1 MSARRQRAGGRCGRN
16 ERLILWAVLVL
27 WVACLAP
34 LLTWG
39 LPTRKLDPLLFGG
52 DDAWRAE
59 NYQIDAALEER
70 RHRRAG
76 ADVDLNP
83 LAARDELVELTASE
97 AQRAEILRRYRLYSR
112 QPDEM
117 ITFQALQRMNPRAGD
132 LDPRLYQYGGAYIY
146 GVGAALG
153 AAKVLGAIEL
163 TADATFYLEHP
174 DAFGRFYVVAR
185 SLSLLMGAVALAGV
199 YELGRRTAGRAGGWA
214 GLVAA
219 ATMPVLISGVL
230 EAKPHVPSA
239 AMLVWA
245 TVFALDYHAR
255 GRGRDALKLGLAS
268 GLAAGLVLTG
278 VAAALYGLA
287 LLIAA
292 PAARRGQTARHVI
305 LAGAV
310 AALVYAATNPFL
322 VYNVLFARDALA
334 SNVNNS
340 LAMYAEQVRRAG
352 EGAVRVA
359 QLAAEGAG
367 PLVLLGGL
375 GGLVVL
381 LRRWPRETLVAAAAG
396 VGLTV
401 LAAFLAAGKPAE
413 FTRFLVLPCLLA
425 ASAAAGLV
433 TAVPRRGAWRPVA
446 VACGG
451 LVLLLGSRCWV
462 YLGAFATDRGL
473 EHEPRHL
480 AGCFLAEHRVPDE
493 SIGVMQEPA
502 PYAVPPL
509 DFARARVVL
518 LPKAAPRVVERDALP
533 TWLVLTADGA
543 DALSGA
549 WWLMHYELVRRW
561 PESDADASPIT
572 WASKPTF
579 VFRRVVDGAGT

>member
-1 MSARRQRAGGRCGRN
+1 M
-16 ERLILWAVLVL
+16 LILWVL
-27 WVACLAP
+27 CLAP

-52 DDAWRAE
+52 DPAWRPE
-59 NYQIDAALEER
+59 NYEIDAALEAR

-83 LAARDELVELTASE
+83 LAPRDGLVDLTASG

-132 LDPRLYQYGGAYIY
+132 FDPRLYQYGGAYIY

-153 AAKVLGAIEL
+153 AAGVLGAIEL
-163 TADATFYLEHP
+163 TSDAGRYLANP

-185 SLSLLMGAVALAGV
+185 GLSLLMGAVALAGV

-214 GLVAA
+214 GLIAA
-219 ATMPVLISGVL
+219 ATMPVLISGML

-245 TVFALDYHAR
+245 AVFALDYHAG
-255 GRGRDALKLGLAS
+255 GRRRDALKLGLAG

-287 LLIAA
+287 LLVAA
-292 PAARRGQTARHVI
+292 PAARRQQTARHVI
-305 LAGAV
+305 LSGAV
-310 AALVYAATNPFL
+310 AALVYAATNPFFL
-322 VYNVLFARDALA
+322 YNALFERSALA
-334 SNVNNS
+334 SNMGNS

-352 EGAVRVA
+352 EGTVRVA

-367 PLVLLGGL
+367 PLVLLCGL
-375 GGLVVL
+375 TGLLVL
-381 LRRWPRETLVAAAAG
+381 ARRRPRETCIAAAAG
-396 VGLTV
+396 GGLTL
-401 LAAFLAAGKPAE
+401 LAVFLAAGKPAE
-413 FTRFLVLPCLLA
+413 FARFLVAPALLLASATAGLLA
-425 ASAAAGLV
+425 AGPGQG
-433 TAVPRRGAWRPVA
+433 TWRPVA

-462 YLGAFATDRGL
+462 YLGAFVTDRGL
-473 EHEPRHL
+473 EHEPRYL
-480 AGCFLAEHRVPDE
+480 AGWFLAEHRAPDE
-493 SIGVMQEPA
+493 SIGVVQEPA

-509 DFARARVVL
+509 DFTRARVVL
-518 LPKAAPRVVERDALP
+518 LPRTAPPALEGGELP
-533 TWLVLTADGA
+533 AWLALTADGA
-543 DALSGA
+543 DALAGA
-549 WWLMHYELVRRW
+549 WWLEHYELVRRW
-561 PESDADASPIT
+561 PARDADVSPIT
-572 WASKPTF
+572 WASKSTF
-579 VFRRVVDGAGT
+579 VYQRRAERGVRRDATGR